1 MMPAGS
7 QKMIDLSYASCR
19 IATSAART
27 EVMPLVKPWADDL
40 GWVLVRGSESPDEF
54 IVFDATRR
62 HSTFLSL
69 QMGVAASSDDAGGSA
84 VSFTASMMSFMPIET
99 DLKRA
104 AKAFACG
111 VGQELRSLG
120 YEVSP
125 AGVAEAQQDRRR
137 LRRYERFRRAA
148 YKTILIAAIPILA
161 AVGFLTY
168 RNELIFLS
176 VLLWICLA
184 QMSLVYSRWRILGMQ
199 QTAVAYYIA
208 FSILVC
214 IGSTLGAAAIAVWG

>member
-1 MMPAGS
+1 
-7 QKMIDLSYASCR
+7 MIDLSYASCQL
-19 IATSAART
+19 ATSAASA
-27 EVMPLVKPWADDL
+27 EVMPVVRAWADDL
-40 GWVLVRGSESPDEF
+40 GWVPAPGSELSDEF

-69 QMGVAASSDDAGGSA
+69 QMEVAASSDGAGGSA
-84 VSFTASMMSFMPIET
+84 VSFTGSMMSFMPIET

-104 AKAFACG
+104 AKAFASG

-125 AGVAEAQQDRRR
+125 AGVAYAQQDRRR
-137 LRRYERFRRAA
+137 LRRYERLRRGA

-161 AVGFLTY
+161 AVGVLTY
-168 RNELIFLS
+168 RNELIFFS
-176 VLLWICLA
+176 VFLWICLA

-199 QTAVAYYIA
+199 QTALAYYIV
-208 FSILVC
+208 FGIFVC